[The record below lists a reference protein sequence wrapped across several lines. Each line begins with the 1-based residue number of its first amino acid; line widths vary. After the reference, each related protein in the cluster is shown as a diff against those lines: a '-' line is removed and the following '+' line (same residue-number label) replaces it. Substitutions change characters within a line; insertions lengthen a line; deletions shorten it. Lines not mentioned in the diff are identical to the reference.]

1 MVYRRGDIGL
11 IDRRVVDVSA
21 PNLINICVDGDL
33 EGKPQIR
40 LYSRYARDAVTLTD
54 LNQLLMESERLMDR
68 IGYPQTSMRGRSFN
82 GMRQSTAKKGAER
95 VRTADEILN
104 EAGKKATFV
113 VNVQYRQNATWQG
126 KVLWAETGKSCN
138 FRSALELLK
147 LIDGALDEAEE
158 GVQEK
163 KE

>member
-1 MVYRRGDIGL
+1 M
-11 IDRRVVDVSA
+11 
-21 PNLINICVDGDL
+21 
-33 EGKPQIR
+33 
-40 LYSRYARDAVTLTD
+40 
-54 LNQLLMESERLMDR
+54 
-68 IGYPQTSMRGRSFN
+68 
-82 GMRQSTAKKGAER
+82 
-95 VRTADEILN
+95 RTADEILN
-104 EAGKKATFV
+104 EVGKKATFV

-158 GVQEK
+158 GVPEK